1 MSEKEWIVTVDDQ
14 DLHRLD
20 EIVAELESAG
30 LEVIRVLRS
39 LGQVTGRTQTKDAVG
54 GSAAEDSA
62 PEPLAAVSGVVS
74 VDAVQ
79 QYSIK
84 PPDAEVQ

>member
-39 LGQVTGRTQTKDAVG
+39 LGQVTGRTQTEDAVG
-54 GSAAEDSA
+54 GSGAEDSA

-84 PPDAEVQ
+84 PPDAGVQ